1 MKIKCL
7 TFLQLGETGSKLVLE
22 QVTTT
27 IAAVAD
33 SAEKQFT
40 VFYDRFMPT
49 LKMIMQVIKCIYK
62 VVETIH
68 CTSKVLKLYLKGY
81 LACYT

>member
-1 MKIKCL
+1 M
-7 TFLQLGETGSKLVLE
+7 GEVGSKLVLE

-40 VFYDRFMPT
+40 AFYDRFMPT
-49 LKMIMQVIKCIYK
+49 LKMIMQVYKIKFILR
-62 VVETIH
+62 VM
-68 CTSKVLKLYLKGY
+68 LKLYLEIY
-81 LACYT
+81 YNFITFRII